1 MSSPQ
6 SNLSARFPNLNCAW
20 ASLLLESLA
29 KKGVHTAVVSPGSR
43 SGPLA
48 WAAAQLA
55 AKSDSFEAIP
65 VLDERSAAFFALGLA
80 RRTLCPTVLICTSGT
95 AGANYFPAVIE
106 ARESGIPLI
115 ILTADRPPE
124 MRHCHSGQTIDQVN
138 LFGNYPV
145 WQTEVALPSAEPHLL
160 RYLRQTAAFAVHRS
174 LEPFCGPCHLNLP
187 FRDPLAP
194 VQVGDGITFDFQP
207 FQDYFSTSVTPS
219 LSLSAFIESLPPLR
233 GIITVGG
240 IVTDNPSKLATVL
253 ESVAASTGWPILAD
267 ALSSLRGF
275 ATNPTLWCAHYD
287 TILRNESAAR
297 DLAPEFVLQVGQLP
311 TSKTLRQWLERLQP
325 QTLAL
330 GHIGENLDPLH
341 NRTSHSAVSI
351 AALAHTNPFAVS
363 QPKPNPWATW
373 DHAASSAL
381 TAGLANADFFFEGKV
396 VASLARTLPKNTA
409 LVIANSMPVRD
420 AEYFI
425 PISNNHHVI
434 YSNRGANGIDGTL
447 STALGIAHGGSSTFL
462 LTGDLA
468 FLHDS
473 GALLLGPKF
482 KGSLTIIVINNAGG
496 GIFEHL
502 PIAQYNPPFEEFF
515 ATPQKIDLA
524 SLAAAHGITH
534 TLISSE
540 RDLTSLLKKPSPS
553 GIRLV
558 EIPTDRKRDASF
570 RKQLFAS
577 VDQSLNSLS
586 SNE

>member
-1 MSSPQ
+1 M
-6 SNLSARFPNLNCAW
+6 
-20 ASLLLESLA
+20 LLLESLH
-29 KKGVHTAVVSPGSR
+29 KNGVRSAVVSPGSR

-55 AKSDSFEAIP
+55 AKLDGFEAIP

-80 RRTLCPTVLICTSGT
+80 RRTLRPTVLICTSGT

-138 LFGNYPV
+138 LFGHYPV

-207 FQDYFSTSVTPS
+207 FEDRLSTSVTPS
-219 LSLSAFIESLPPLR
+219 LSLHSFIESLPPLR

-240 IVTDNPSKLATVL
+240 IVTDNPSNLAVVL
-253 ESVAASTGWPILAD
+253 ESIAASMGWPILAD
-267 ALSSLRGF
+267 ALSGLRGF
-275 ATNPTLWCAHYD
+275 ATNHTLWCAHYD

-297 DLAPEFVLQVGQLP
+297 ELAPEFVLQVGQLP

-325 QTLAL
+325 QALAL

-351 AALAHTNPFAVS
+351 AALAYTNPATVS
-363 QPKPNPWATW
+363 HPKTNSWAAW
-373 DHAASSAL
+373 DHAAASAL
-381 TAGLANADFFFEGKV
+381 TVGLANADFFFEGKV
-396 VASLARTLPKNTA
+396 VASLARSLPQNTA
-409 LVIANSMPVRD
+409 IVIANSMPVRD

-425 PISNNHHVI
+425 PISNNRHAI
-434 YSNRGANGIDGTL
+434 YCNRGANGIDGTL
-447 STALGIAHGGSSTFL
+447 STALGIAHGGSPTFL

-473 GALLLGPKF
+473 NGLLLAPKF
-482 KGSLTIIVINNAGG
+482 RGSLTILVINNAGG

-502 PIAQYNPPFEEFF
+502 PIAQFNPPFEDFF
-515 ATPQKIDLA
+515 ATPQNIDF
-524 SLAAAHGITH
+524 SKLAAAHSIPHSLVTSE
-534 TLISSE
+534 SS
-540 RDLTSLLKKPSPS
+540 LASLLEQPFPA

-558 EIPTDRKRDASF
+558 EIATDRKRDAAF
-570 RKQLFAS
+570 RKHLFAS
-577 VDQSLNSLS
+577 VAKSLNPLS
-586 SNE
+586 SHE